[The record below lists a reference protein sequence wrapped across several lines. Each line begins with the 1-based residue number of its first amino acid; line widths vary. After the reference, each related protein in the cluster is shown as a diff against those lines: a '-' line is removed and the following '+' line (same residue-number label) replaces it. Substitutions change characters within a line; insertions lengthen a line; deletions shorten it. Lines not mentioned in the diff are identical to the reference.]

1 MATAPSSGTSSSTGT
16 SGSSTPTP
24 KEVLANGEVK
34 TAGDALEDLLYQI
47 EDYAPTVSSKFT
59 NFNFTLISS

>member
-24 KEVLANGEVK
+24 KEVVANGDVK
-34 TAGDALEDLLYQI
+34 TAGDALEDLLNQI
-47 EDYAPTVSSKFT
+47 EDYAPTVSTDTNNSKYVY
-59 NFNFTLISS
+59 L